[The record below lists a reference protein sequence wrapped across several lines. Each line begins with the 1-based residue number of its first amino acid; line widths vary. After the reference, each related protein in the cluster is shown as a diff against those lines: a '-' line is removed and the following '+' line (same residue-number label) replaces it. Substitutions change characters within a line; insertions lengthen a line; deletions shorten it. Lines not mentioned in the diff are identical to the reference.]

1 MATNINFY
9 LNETKVNP
17 PQNWR
22 ELGIELNFDKDR
34 GSEVQQTT
42 LTDFNFVNENA
53 SIINKWI
60 TDGIINGVG
69 VFEGIPLRIE
79 LERDGLIENVFNGFL
94 DLTQLSSLTTN
105 RASAKATETES
116 VDWLNDVADSFT
128 FSYLYDV
135 GKITDDNFVSVPYI
149 INSVPNYVEA
159 AVSVIG
165 VYLMVKEI
173 KDAIQRLKE
182 VIAELPIYYVF
193 STYIKLILFIIYLI
207 LLIIALI
214 KLVKQVILLLIQ
226 PVKYHKA
233 MSFLYHCQV
242 GAQALGLTFRSPIL
256 ESGTYSDAYLLPRKY
271 YNPINSKDSQLL
283 GFTEP
288 SIEQRGFYTG
298 TYGEWLRQMIK
309 MFNGKLLFKGT
320 ELWLVREDESN
331 DNNQYQMP
339 AISNNYDF
347 RNAGLTFNTDEFNAN
362 TLISFVTDGI
372 DKNTIQEY
380 LGTSYQVI
388 LEPAR
393 VINQNMTL
401 MKGLDEIRIPFAL
414 AKRKETFTDVEKI
427 FNTFLKVFDVI
438 VGALVKVIN
447 AVIFVLNLIIT
458 LVNNILKKLAQI
470 GIKIKFQLPLI
481 PKVKMPNFK
490 QDIENRIGMLKIEKD
505 IINVDKVCL
514 LTLGNSAKYNKLHV
528 DNWKLMTAKAL
539 YENFYYSRSF
549 MPSQNKPNANQYF
562 LYSYQNV
569 PFSFNDY
576 LKVKQNNC
584 IFTQNGE
591 KAIVNRLKWNIWNQ
605 KAEIKLRINKLYT
618 NNFKATY
625 LEPDG
630 R

>member
-53 SIINKWI
+53 SVIKKWI
-60 TDGIINGVG
+60 TDGIVNGVG

-79 LERDGLIENVFNGFL
+79 IEREGVIEVVFNGFL
-94 DLTQLSSLTTN
+94 DLTQLSSLTTT

-233 MSFLYHCQV
+233 MSFLSHCQV
-242 GAQALGLTFRSPIL
+242 GAQALGLNFRSPIL
-256 ESGTYSDAYLLPRKY
+256 ESGTYADAYLIPRKY
-271 YNPINSKDSQLL
+271 YNPVNSKDSQLL

-288 SIEQRGFYTG
+288 SIEQRGFYSG

-320 ELWLVREDESN
+320 ELWLVREDETD
-331 DNNQYQMP
+331 DNNQFQMP
-339 AISNNYDF
+339 DLSNNYDF
-347 RNAGLTFNTDEFNAN
+347 RNAGFTLNTDEFNAN
-362 TLISFVTDGI
+362 TLVSFVTDGI

-393 VINQNMTL
+393 VINQNMVL

-427 FNTFLKVFDVI
+427 FNGFLKVFDVI

-470 GIKIKFQLPLI
+470 GIKVKFQLPLI

-490 QDIENRIGMLKIEKD
+490 NDIENRIGMLKIEKD

-528 DNWKLMTAKAL
+528 DNFKLMTAKAL
-539 YENFYYSRSF
+539 YENFYFSRSF
-549 MPSQNKPNANQYF
+549 LPSQSKPNANQYF

-591 KAIVNRLKWNIWNQ
+591 EAIVDSLKWNIWNQ

-618 NNFKATY
+618 NNFKVTY

>member
-53 SIINKWI
+53 GVINKWI
-60 TDGIINGVG
+60 TDGILNGVG

-79 LERDGLIENVFNGFL
+79 LERDGVIETVFNGFL

-105 RASAKATETES
+105 RASAKATESES

-193 STYIKLILFIIYLI
+193 STYVKLILFIIYLI

-233 MSFLYHCQV
+233 MSFLSHCQV
-242 GAQALGLTFRSPIL
+242 GATALGLTFRSPIL
-256 ESGTYSDAYLLPRKY
+256 ESGTYADTYLIPRKY

-298 TYGEWLRQMIK
+298 TYGEWLRKMIK
-309 MFNGKLLFKGT
+309 MFNGKLVFKGK
-320 ELWLVREDESN
+320 EIWLVREDETD

-339 AISNNYDF
+339 PLANNYDF
-347 RNAGLTFNTDEFNAN
+347 RNAGFTLNTDEFNAN

-380 LGTSYQVI
+380 QGTSYQVI

-401 MKGLDEIRIPFAL
+401 MKGLDEVRIPFAL

-427 FNTFLKVFDVI
+427 FNAFLKVFDLI
-438 VGALVKVIN
+438 VGAMVKVVN

-470 GIKIKFQLPLI
+470 GIKVKFQLPLI

-490 QDIENRIGMLKIEKD
+490 NDIENRIGMLKIEKD

-514 LTLGNSAKYNKLHV
+514 LTLGNSAKYNKIHV

-539 YENFYYSRSF
+539 YENFYFSRSF
-549 MPSQNKPNANQYF
+549 APSQSKPNANQYY
-562 LYSYQNV
+562 LYTYQNV
-569 PFSFNDY
+569 PFYFNDY

-584 IFTQNGE
+584 IFTADRQE
-591 KAIVNRLKWNIWNQ
+591 TIVNSLKWNIWNQ

-618 NNFKATY
+618 NNFKITY